1 MTLAPRTVLFLPR
14 YAPPCE
20 LRNIPRL
27 RRVSRR
33 GISTAVPAAYP
44 VKHPM
49 LVRAGRSGLHAR
61 VSIERS
67 RPVLREFVRKLAA
80 TRSSAAGVSGDSKL
94 AEVARSAR
102 MEVICSAS
110 GAAVECRAPAN
121 RQATNRP
128 HYVIDGSHD
137 RPRTRDGRVALRNG
151 SAGLGPGRCLFGPQR
166 GPVDQA
172 EVLERHVAVVFVEE
186 IEKALVVGHREIE
199 ERGKQ
204 PVIAARA
211 LQPSSHNRA
220 N

>member
-94 AEVARSAR
+94 AEVARPGR

-110 GAAVECRAPAN
+110 GAAVECRSPAN

-128 HYVIDGSHD
+128 HYVIDGSHV
-137 RPRTRDGRVALRNG
+137 PGLGRVMDGSPFETDQPAL
-151 SAGLGPGRCLFGPQR
+151 AP
-166 GPVDQA
+166 
-172 EVLERHVAVVFVEE
+172 AVVSSGRSV
-186 IEKALVVGHREIE
+186 
-199 ERGKQ
+199 
-204 PVIAARA
+204 ARLIRRKCWNGA
-211 LQPSSHNRA
+211 WQSCLSRKLRKRL
-220 N
+220 